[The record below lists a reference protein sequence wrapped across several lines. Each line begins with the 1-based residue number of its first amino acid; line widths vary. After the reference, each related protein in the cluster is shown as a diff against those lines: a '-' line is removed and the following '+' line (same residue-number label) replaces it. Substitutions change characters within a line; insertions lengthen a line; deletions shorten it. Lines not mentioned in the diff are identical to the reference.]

1 MLRHKFFHRALKVPI
16 SEEELQQVR
25 KRRKK
30 AEKDKEKDSKS
41 DTKDGEEAESSH
53 AEGRP
58 EDPSASPK
66 VHFQYL
72 VNIRVTKN

>member
-30 AEKDKEKDSKS
+30 AEKDKDNKKES
-41 DTKDGEEAESSH
+41 DTKDGDEAESSH

-66 VHFQYL
+66 VCF
-72 VNIRVTKN
+72 NIQ